1 LTAIAVS
8 TSEIDLAW
16 VAATSDVGV
25 TSYLVE
31 RCQDVGCSSFE
42 PFGAATDTGL
52 SDSGLA
58 AGTTYSYRVRAADAA
73 GNLGPYSSTAT
84 ATTQAPDT
92 QAPTAPTA
100 LGATTV
106 SATQIDLTWTAA
118 GDDVGVT
125 GYLVERCQGAD
136 CSDFAQVGT
145 STTTSFSSTGLTSGT
160 TYTFRVQ
167 AQDAA
172 GNTGAFSST
181 VQAMTSV
188 VPAFVQG
195 TFVSPSTPLNAVTAA
210 FTDAQAAGDLNVV
223 ILGWRNSSSLV
234 ISISDTAGNS
244 YALAAGPTR
253 LFRTATQSIYYA
265 RNIAAAPAGNA
276 VTVRLAPAAPLAD
289 LRVLEYS
296 GLDGTSPVD
305 VVASGADFSGS
316 TAATPSVVTTNAFDL
331 IVGGTY
337 AAAPAGAAGL
347 GFTLRLDTPNGNLA
361 EDLVTAAAGPY
372 DTTIGLTASG
382 WWIMQ
387 MVAFQARQA
396 R

>member
-1 LTAIAVS
+1 MS

-16 VAATSDVGV
+16 AAATSDVGV

-31 RCQDVGCSSFE
+31 RCQDAGCSSFE
-42 PFGAATDTGL
+42 QFGAATDTSL
-52 SDSGLA
+52 TDSGLA

-84 ATTQAPDT
+84 ATTPAPDT
-92 QAPTAPTA
+92 EAPTAPTA

-106 SATQIDLTWTAA
+106 SSTQIDLTWTAA

-125 GYLVERCQGAD
+125 GYLVECCEGAD
-136 CSDFAQVGT
+136 CSNFAQVGT
-145 STTTSFSSTGLTSGT
+145 STTTSFSNTGLTSGT
-160 TYTFRVQ
+160 TYTFRVR

-172 GNTGAFSST
+172 GNTGDFSNT
-181 VQAMTSV
+181 VRAMTSV

-195 TFVSPSTPLNAVTAA
+195 TFVNPSTPLNAVTAA
-210 FTDAQAAGDLNVV
+210 YTDAQAAGDLNVV

-244 YALAAGPTR
+244 YTLAAGPTR

-265 RNIAAAPAGNA
+265 RNIAAAPAGNT
-276 VTVRLAPAAPLAD
+276 VTVRLAPAAPSVD
-289 LRVLEYS
+289 LRILEYS
-296 GLDGTSPVD
+296 GLDGASPVD
-305 VVASGADFSGS
+305 VVASGADFSG
-316 TAATPSVVTTNAFDL
+316 TAATASITTTNALDL
-331 IVGGTY
+331 IVGGSYT
-337 AAAPAGAAGL
+337 ATSTGAAGL
-347 GFTLRLDTPNGNLA
+347 GFTLRLDTPSGNVA
-361 EDLVTAAAGPY
+361 EDLLTSAAGPY
-372 DTTIGLTASG
+372 DATVGLTASG

-387 MVAFQARQA
+387 MVAFQASQA

>member
-1 LTAIAVS
+1 LNATAVS
-8 TSEIDLAW
+8 TSEIDLGW

-31 RCQDVGCSSFE
+31 RCQGADCSSFE
-42 PFGAATDTGL
+42 QFGTATDTAL

-58 AGTTYSYRVRAADAA
+58 AGTTYSYRVRAADLA
-73 GNLGPYSSTAT
+73 GNLGPYSDTAT

-106 SATQIDLTWTAA
+106 SGTQIDLTWTAA
-118 GDDVGVT
+118 GDDVRVT
-125 GYLVERCQGAD
+125 GYLVESCPGAD

-160 TYTFRVQ
+160 TYTFRVR

-172 GNTGAFSST
+172 GNTGAFSNT
-181 VQAMTSV
+181 VQATTSV

-195 TFVSPSTPLNAVTAA
+195 TFVNPSTPLNAVTAA

-223 ILGWRNSSSLV
+223 IVGWRNSSSLV
-234 ISISDTAGNS
+234 LSISDTAGNS
-244 YALAAGPTR
+244 YTLAVGPTR
-253 LFRTATQSIYYA
+253 LFRTAAQSIYYA

-276 VTVRLAPAAPLAD
+276 VTVRLAPAAPFAD
-289 LRVLEYS
+289 LRILEYR
-296 GLDGTSPVD
+296 GLDGASPVD
-305 VVASGADFSGS
+305 VVASGAAFSGS
-316 TAATPSVVTTNAFDL
+316 TAAATSIVTTGALDL
-331 IVGGTY
+331 IVGGNY
-337 AAAPAGAAGL
+337 AATSTAAAGL
-347 GFTLRLDTPNGNLA
+347 GFTLRLDTPDGNVA
-361 EDLVTAAAGPY
+361 EDLVTSASGPF
-372 DTTIGLTASG
+372 DTTVGLTASG

-387 MVAFQARQA
+387 LVAFRAPA
-396 R
+396 AP